1 MRQSVLN
8 TALSTTLIV
17 ALGFGVSACSS
28 DKEGEHESHEVLAID
43 RVDEAAEMARAKAP
57 EAEKMDFPEAAA
69 PMPAA
74 EGDAAAGT
82 ATTDMATTGTADTA
96 TATDSTDAAMTGTD
110 ASAATDSADTAATT
124 ETATTDAAPQ

>member
-74 EGDAAAGT
+74 EGDAEAGT

-110 ASAATDSADTAATT
+110 AGAATDSADTAATT